1 MRKRELW
8 VYERGCLPQSAD
20 DLDTVLIYHDSTL
33 YRTDVDLFKPGCWV
47 NDHCIL
53 FQCEY
58 VDVSRVR
65 VSVCVAGG
73 GIGRNVIGVL
83 CSSLSSQRLLPV
95 WFALPLPLNRY
106 LTFDTH
112 KDDSRVL
119 FIHPACV
126 HRVLTAP
133 SSLKTRGMHFLLFK
147 PICLL
152 CALTSLLQHQSL
164 HPIRRCAE
172 NDAIQA

>member
-33 YRTDVDLFKPGCWV
+33 YRTDVDLFKPGCWL

-53 FQCEY
+53 FQ
-58 VDVSRVR
+58 
-65 VSVCVAGG
+65 
-73 GIGRNVIGVL
+73 

-133 SSLKTRGMHFLLFK
+133 SSLKTRGLHFL
-147 PICLL
+147 
-152 CALTSLLQHQSL
+152 
-164 HPIRRCAE
+164 
-172 NDAIQA
+172 